1 MAEGSSSAALVT
13 GLLVLAVVSAATV
26 TFVGRSRLRSK
37 YLSSRSGRDPAGDD
51 NVGAERAAPTGEG
64 GPVGRGGAVDE
75 AGGEQEGEVKEELTL
90 PTLLTATPRCWEDP
104 LVLGFRKLKA
114 RTTLGAFSSVQQ
126 ARANPELPEAS
137 QNVLSLDGTWR
148 FALHSCPEHALASRF
163 FSRNFR
169 EAAAGGLLERGG
181 SGVSSEGGGVG
192 SGGVRGADGCW
203 RDTPVP
209 SCWQM
214 QGYDV
219 PIYTNIQYP
228 FPVKPPTVPSDNP
241 TGCYRLEFSLPDA
254 WGTSGGGGGGG
265 ERTAVEQR
273 RVILHFAGV
282 DSAFFAWVN
291 GHLVGFSKD
300 SRLPAEFEVTERV
313 LYGSSAKN
321 MLSVMVLRW
330 SDASYLEDQDHWW
343 LSGIHRS
350 VRLVSLPK
358 FSSLS
363 DFSWH
368 AVFSAPP
375 HANEDIDEARLSIRC
390 LVDRPPDPTPSP
402 GGTPAV
408 QIRAHLFEEGVMAAP
423 STTAVLPSRG
433 PEGAGVDRGGARMRV
448 V

>member
-1 MAEGSSSAALVT
+1 RTYNLTLPLRLHSSEWGLLAGTREDARSVNRPRLLVCYENNNEGTWCEILARAERRFPNPPAPAERGRLPMADGSSSTALVT

-37 YLSSRSGRDPAGDD
+37 YLSPASGRDPAGDSD
-51 NVGAERAAPTGEG
+51 AGAARAAPAGEVEA
-64 GPVGRGGAVDE
+64 PVGRVGAAAGE
-75 AGGEQEGEVKEELTL
+75 GEEQGGEEKEELL
-90 PTLLTATPRCWEDP
+90 PDLLTATPRCWENP

-126 ARANPELPEAS
+126 ARANPEVPEAS
-137 QNVLSLDGTWR
+137 KNVLSLDGTWR
-148 FALHSCPEHALASRF
+148 FALHTCPENALASRF
-163 FSRNFR
+163 FSINFR
-169 EAAAGGLLERGG
+169 ETAAGGLLEGDG
-181 SGVSSEGGGVG
+181 SGVSSEDGGGG
-192 SGGVRGADGCW
+192 SGGVRGADGSW

-228 FPVKPPTVPSDNP
+228 FPVNPPTVPSDNP

-254 WGTSGGGGGGG
+254 WGTPSGGG
-265 ERTAVEQR
+265 RTAVEQR

-321 MLSVMVLRW
+321 VLSVMVLRW

-350 VRLVSLPK
+350 VRLLSLPK
-358 FSSLS
+358 FCSLS

-368 AVFSAPP
+368 
-375 HANEDIDEARLSIRC
+375 
-390 LVDRPPDPTPSP
+390 
-402 GGTPAV
+402 
-408 QIRAHLFEEGVMAAP
+408 
-423 STTAVLPSRG
+423 
-433 PEGAGVDRGGARMRV
+433 
-448 V
+448 